1 VETEDYKM
9 TGKRL
14 YKVIISEEDG
24 VRISMHLRAYK
35 AARAIRWV
43 LKHHFLH
50 MDTQDDQSI
59 YHFAPLDNTGDLV
72 RYLREA
78 DIFATVE
85 PT

>member
-1 VETEDYKM
+1 M
-9 TGKRL
+9 TGKSL

-50 MDTQDDQSI
+50 MDTTDDQSI
-59 YHFAPLDNTGDLV
+59 YHFAPLDNTRDLV

-85 PT
+85 PVRNV